1 MTNLNDT
8 RVLCRMGARE
18 LTMEEAKKIQG
29 GFGTTTAM
37 TCTTANI
44 FHPNGDGDRTD
55 CI

>member
-1 MTNLNDT
+1 MQNQKEN
-8 RVLCRMGARE
+8 RVLSRLRARE
-18 LTMEEAKKIQG
+18 LNEEEAKKIQG

-44 FHPNGDGDRTD
+44 FHPNGDGDRSD